1 MKKIVLALAATG
13 TALAFATPAAA
24 QYYPGNPGYAQPY
37 GNAYG
42 YQNNWGQVRSL
53 QVRINNVQRQIRQ
66 LDRRNNIR
74 DGQAD
79 RLRREANQIENR
91 LQRATRYGLNGYEA
105 NDINIRIARLE
116 QRVQYSVAQRYGNN
130 WNRGYNGGYSD
141 RDRDGRN
148 DRYED
153 DRGYR
158 HD

>member
-1 MKKIVLALAATG
+1 MKKVVLALVAAG
-13 TALAFATPAAA
+13 SALAFATPAAA
-24 QYYPGNPGYAQPY
+24 QYYPAPPAYGAPY

-53 QVRINNVQRQIRQ
+53 QVRSTMCSARSSSSIAATAFATARPTACAAKRNQ
-66 LDRRNNIR
+66 L
-74 DGQAD
+74 
-79 RLRREANQIENR
+79 ENR

-105 NDINIRIARLE
+105 NDINVRVARLE
-116 QRVQYSVAQRYGNN
+116 QRVQYSLANRYGN
-130 WNRGYNGGYSD
+130 RAYAYSD

>member
-1 MKKIVLALAATG
+1 MKKVVLALVAAG
-13 TALAFATPAAA
+13 SALAFPRPPPLSIIPHRRRTARPTETLMATRTIGAR
-24 QYYPGNPGYAQPY
+24 
-37 GNAYG
+37 
-42 YQNNWGQVRSL
+42 VRSL
-53 QVRINNVQRQIRQ
+53 QVRINNVQRQIKQ
-66 LDRRNNIR
+66 LDRRDCIR

-79 RLRREANQIENR
+79 RLRREANQLENR

-105 NDINIRIARLE
+105 NDINVRVARLE
-116 QRVQYSVAQRYGNN
+116 QRVQYSLANRYGN
-130 WNRGYNGGYSD
+130 RAYAYSD

>member
-1 MKKIVLALAATG
+1 MKKIILALAAAG
-13 TALAFATPAAA
+13 SALAFATPAAA
-24 QYYPGNPGYAQPY
+24 QYAAPY

-42 YQNNWGQVRSL
+42 YQGHQGYQNARSL
-53 QVRINNVQRQIRQ
+53 QVRINNVERQIAR

-91 LQRATRYGLNGYEA
+91 LQRAMRYGLNGYEA
-105 NDINIRIARLE
+105 NDINVRIARLE
-116 QRVQYSVAQRYGNN
+116 QRVQVAVATRYGNN
-130 WNRGYNGGYSD
+130 YNRAWSD
-141 RDRDGRN
+141 RDHDGRN
-148 DRYED
+148 DRFED

>member
-1 MKKIVLALAATG
+1 MKKIVFALAAAG
-13 TALAFATPAAA
+13 SALAFATPAAA
-24 QYYPGNPGYAQPY
+24 QYAAPY

-42 YQNNWGQVRSL
+42 YQGYQNARSL
-53 QVRINNVQRQIRQ
+53 QVRINAVQRQIKQ
-66 LDRRNNIR
+66 LDRRDRIR

-105 NDINIRIARLE
+105 RDINVRIARLE
-116 QRVQYSVAQRYGNN
+116 QRVQVSLANRYGGNY
-130 WNRGYNGGYSD
+130 NRAWSD
-141 RDRDGRN
+141 RDHDGRN
-148 DRYED
+148 DRRED

>member
-1 MKKIVLALAATG
+1 MKKTILALIAAG
-13 TALAFATPAAA
+13 SALAVATPAAA
-24 QYYPGNPGYAQPY
+24 QNYPGQAYGAPS

-42 YQNNWGQVRSL
+42 YPNKWGQVRSL
-53 QVRINNVQRQIRQ
+53 QVRIDNVQRQIRQ

-116 QRVQYSVAQRYGNN
+116 QRVQYSVAQRFG
-130 WNRGYNGGYSD
+130 NRGYGYGYSD

>member
-1 MKKIVLALAATG
+1 MKKTVLALIAAG
-13 TALAFATPAAA
+13 SALAVATPATA
-24 QYYPGNPGYAQPY
+24 QYYNAPY

-53 QVRINNVQRQIRQ
+53 QARINNVQRQIRQ
-66 LDRRNNIR
+66 LDRVNRIR

-91 LQRATRYGLNGYEA
+91 LQRATRFGLNGYEA

-116 QRVQYSVAQRYGNN
+116 QRVQYSMAQRYGRN
-130 WNRGYNGGYSD
+130 WNRGYANGFID

>member
-1 MKKIVLALAATG
+1 MKTIILAVAAAG
-13 TALAFATPAAA
+13 SALAFATPAAA
-24 QYYPGNPGYAQPY
+24 QYAAPH

-53 QVRINNVQRQIRQ
+53 QVRINNVERQIKQ
-66 LDRRNNIR
+66 LDRRDRIR

-91 LQRATRYGLNGYEA
+91 LQRAARYGLNGYEA
-105 NDINIRIARLE
+105 NDINVRIARLE
-116 QRVQYSVAQRYGNN
+116 QRVQVSLASRYGNN
-130 WNRGYNGGYSD
+130 YNRAWSD
-141 RDRDGRN
+141 RDRDGRY
-148 DRYED
+148 DRFED

>member
-1 MKKIVLALAATG
+1 MKKIVLALVATG
-13 TALAFATPAAA
+13 SALAFATPAAA
-24 QYYPGNPGYAQPY
+24 QYYPSPPAYAAPY

-42 YQNNWGQVRSL
+42 YNNNVGQVRSL

-66 LDRRNNIR
+66 LDRRDRIR

-79 RLRREANQIENR
+79 RLRREANQLENR
-91 LQRATRYGLNGYEA
+91 LQRATRYGLNGREA
-105 NDINIRIARLE
+105 NDINVRIARLE
-116 QRVQYSVAQRYGNN
+116 QRVQYSLASRYGN
-130 WNRGYNGGYSD
+130 RGYAYSD

-148 DRYED
+148 DRFED

>member
-13 TALAFATPAAA
+13 SALAFATPAAA
-24 QYYPGNPGYAQPY
+24 QYYPAPAVYAQPY

-42 YQNNWGQVRSL
+42 YNNNWGQVRSL
-53 QVRINNVQRQIRQ
+53 QARINNVQRQIRQ
-66 LDRRNNIR
+66 LDRRDRIR

-91 LQRATRYGLNGYEA
+91 LQRASRYGLNGYEA

-116 QRVQYSVAQRYGNN
+116 QRVQYSVAQRYGRN
-130 WNRGYNGGYSD
+130 WNGGYNGGFVD

-158 HD
+158 RD

>member
-1 MKKIVLALAATG
+1 MKKVVLALVAAG
-13 TALAFATPAAA
+13 SALAFATPAAA
-24 QYYPGNPGYAQPY
+24 QYPAPPAYAAPYGAPY

-42 YQNNWGQVRSL
+42 HQNNWGQVRSL
-53 QVRINNVQRQIRQ
+53 QVRVNNVQRQIKQ
-66 LDRRNNIR
+66 LDRRDRIR

-105 NDINIRIARLE
+105 NDINVRLARLE
-116 QRVQYSVAQRYGNN
+116 QRVQYSVAQRYGN
-130 WNRGYNGGYSD
+130 RGYAYSD

-148 DRYED
+148 DRFED

>member
-1 MKKIVLALAATG
+1 MKKVVLALVAAG
-13 TALAFATPAAA
+13 SALAFATPAAA
-24 QYYPGNPGYAQPY
+24 QYYPAPPAYGAPY

-53 QVRINNVQRQIRQ
+53 QVRINNVQRQIKQ
-66 LDRRNNIR
+66 LDRRDRIR

-79 RLRREANQIENR
+79 RLRREANQLENR

-105 NDINIRIARLE
+105 NDINVRVARLE
-116 QRVQYSVAQRYGNN
+116 QRVQYSLANRYGN
-130 WNRGYNGGYSD
+130 RAYAYSD

>member
-1 MKKIVLALAATG
+1 MKKIVLALAAAG

-24 QYYPGNPGYAQPY
+24 QYYPAPAYAQPY

-66 LDRRNNIR
+66 LDRVNRIR
-74 DGQAD
+74 DDRAD
-79 RLRREANQIENR
+79 SLRREANNIENR
-91 LQRATRYGLNGYEA
+91 LQRAARYGLNGYEA

-116 QRVQYSVAQRYGNN
+116 QRVQYSMAQRFGRN
-130 WNRGYNGGYSD
+130 WNRGYSYGYSD